1 MSQLRR
7 FVGQPFFWW
16 PRSRGHECDQDRRRA
31 FRVVIRTNTQCTC
44 VLPYALGNRFG
55 ISGGETANL
64 WAYREEESRY
74 RVMHPR
80 RSHNLLCEFTQLLPT
95 FALSRW
101 GPHYDSGS
109 RGAAFGSGSIWRR
122 GQRSGRSRQG
132 NCQGDDA
139 KPHTLNHKRLVK
151 RRKLDSMALMTA
163 SGSLADRP
171 LLSETSAKADAP
183 TVPRLPSWRAG
194 ARRPHGFRP
203 PHPLRAM
210 PRPPHR
216 LRPQCPSAPRRDQA

>member
-1 MSQLRR
+1 M
-7 FVGQPFFWW
+7 
-16 PRSRGHECDQDRRRA
+16 RSRSSACISGRHSHQHP
-31 FRVVIRTNTQCTC
+31 CTC

-163 SGSLADRP
+163 PGSVAECP
-171 LLSETSAKADAP
+171 LLSEWWVKP
-183 TVPRLPSWRAG
+183 PCRFWGQKLNGRKRSWRKKAALQEATPKRSIALG
-194 ARRPHGFRP
+194 SRYTSLFSRI
-203 PHPLRAM
+203 
-210 PRPPHR
+210 
-216 LRPQCPSAPRRDQA
+216 